1 MLPALFLNA
10 VYWYR
15 YNRKNQFAN
24 YHRQIWALLVALIYY
39 FGSLTVV
46 LAAARYSYLDTA
58 IYYPAAILPYN
69 LSALFLAWG
78 LFYHNLGWMFVGTFW
93 SAVLGIF
100 IYQWQAK
107 ELPKLHRGQ
116 IMGLIIIFLIS
127 DLPIYQNFANSLKY
141 TDTYGSNSLN
151 LNKYRPFRNSRSL
164 AKLNH
169 PTSVKITANYPR
181 LNGATAL
188 YPMYS
193 AIAQTLYPKVS
204 TKQGSQLVR
213 VDSTPKAFDSLLT
226 KKADVIF
233 MASPSK
239 AQFRTAKRHHV
250 YLRLTKIGTE
260 AFVFFVNQKN
270 PVKTLSTGQIQSIY
284 QRKTIFWSSVG
295 GRFASIQPFQRPE
308 GSGSQTAME
317 QMVMK
322 KHKMVKPLRYQEFDA
337 MDGVFDGVAG
347 YNNRTNAIGYSFRFF
362 ATQMMHNR
370 QVKLLKVD
378 GIAPTAK
385 NIRNG
390 KYPLIAHFYAI
401 SRDQP
406 SKNSQRLI
414 SWLRTDDGQTL
425 INRTGY
431 VGLK

>member
-1 MLPALFLNA
+1 
-10 VYWYR
+10 
-15 YNRKNQFAN
+15 
-24 YHRQIWALLVALIYY
+24 
-39 FGSLTVV
+39 
-46 LAAARYSYLDTA
+46 
-58 IYYPAAILPYN
+58 
-69 LSALFLAWG
+69 
-78 LFYHNLGWMFVGTFW
+78 
-93 SAVLGIF
+93 
-100 IYQWQAK
+100 
-107 ELPKLHRGQ
+107 
-116 IMGLIIIFLIS
+116 
-127 DLPIYQNFANSLKY
+127 
-141 TDTYGSNSLN
+141 
-151 LNKYRPFRNSRSL
+151 
-164 AKLNH
+164 
-169 PTSVKITANYPR
+169 
-181 LNGATAL
+181 
-188 YPMYS
+188 
-193 AIAQTLYPKVS
+193 
-204 TKQGSQLVR
+204 
-213 VDSTPKAFDSLLT
+213 
-226 KKADVIF
+226 
-233 MASPSK
+233 
-239 AQFRTAKRHHV
+239 
-250 YLRLTKIGTE
+250 
-260 AFVFFVNQKN
+260 
-270 PVKTLSTGQIQSIY
+270 
-284 QRKTIFWSSVG
+284 
-295 GRFASIQPFQRPE
+295 
-308 GSGSQTAME
+308 ME